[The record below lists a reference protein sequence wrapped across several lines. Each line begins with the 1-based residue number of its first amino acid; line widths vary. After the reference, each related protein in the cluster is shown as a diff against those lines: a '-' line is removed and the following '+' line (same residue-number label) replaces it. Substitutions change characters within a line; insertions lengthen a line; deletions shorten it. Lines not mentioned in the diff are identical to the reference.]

1 MLEMYIALLNCY
13 VEKLLEDTPVEADV
27 KNIVWNITE
36 DSLKN
41 KDRLSGKIDDIHTV
55 FVDFENN
62 YVPLLQLETKVL
74 TSLSNFSNDLCNS
87 EELLPVIDVEQAENK
102 PEILTEEPESIS
114 EDSNDNWINNSL
126 NLISSAID
134 EANNKGFSEV
144 YFNGDGTI
152 NAPFNTASDSIAV
165 VKKSGQRISLDDFD
179 VLVDSILEK
188 GNHSVESLEDV
199 NSVIIHV

>member
-62 YVPLLQLETKVL
+62 NVPMLQLETKVL

-144 YFNGDGTI
+144 YLNGDGTI